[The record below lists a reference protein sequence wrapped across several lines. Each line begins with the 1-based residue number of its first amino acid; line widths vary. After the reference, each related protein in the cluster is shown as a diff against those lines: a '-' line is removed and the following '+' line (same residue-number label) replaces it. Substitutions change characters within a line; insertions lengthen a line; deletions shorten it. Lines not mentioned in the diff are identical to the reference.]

1 MRFCIFPCRSSS
13 PSALVFLPHHCVIT
27 AYRHPQCPP
36 PALDVPFRPLFLT
49 VPYHY
54 CTRVLFSAL
63 LHDDDICDPKA
74 FPHSPFCMQLVDIIA
89 SLPGEAGQCLQ
100 CCTVFSAVCEG
111 GILVLCAALQ
121 LRIEFRTLSYV
132 FVVGSSL
139 RDWLLWHLPLLSRVP
154 VMFAGSYL
162 PCQATRGSCFDVGR
176 VDRKILN
183 QQFL

>member
-1 MRFCIFPCRSSS
+1 M
-13 PSALVFLPHHCVIT
+13 
-27 AYRHPQCPP
+27 
-36 PALDVPFRPLFLT
+36 
-49 VPYHY
+49 
-54 CTRVLFSAL
+54 LFSAL

-89 SLPGEAGQCLQ
+89 SLPGEAGQCLL

-111 GILVLCAALQ
+111 GISVLCAALQ
-121 LRIEFRTLSYV
+121 LRIEFRTLSYI

-183 QQFL
+183 QQFLWLFYMYSCSLNFSISAVHLKVGSRQKEQRRLWHWKEKCRTKFQSAR